1 VIHPTALL
9 IIPIAVLASTPLRE
23 TVPEP
28 CPSGPLIVVSI
39 RSGPLP
45 AFTLVRA
52 RHVAAAILAQAG
64 VTIEWTRN
72 DPGCFPRCP
81 YHVGVELKDCAGTGI
96 PRDSIAVS
104 RLGPGSESAIEIFL
118 DRVCQKVERERV
130 PGLLG
135 HVLAHEIVHVLQ
147 GIKRHSDQGLMKAR
161 WTREEI
167 LQMEKQPLKLTAE
180 DIRIIQARSA
190 EAHAEAAP

>member
-1 VIHPTALL
+1 
-9 IIPIAVLASTPLRE
+9 
-23 TVPEP
+23 
-28 CPSGPLIVVSI
+28 
-39 RSGPLP
+39 
-45 AFTLVRA
+45 
-52 RHVAAAILAQAG
+52 
-64 VTIEWTRN
+64 
-72 DPGCFPRCP
+72 
-81 YHVGVELKDCAGTGI
+81 
-96 PRDSIAVS
+96 
-104 RLGPGSESAIEIFL
+104 
-118 DRVCQKVERERV
+118 VERERV